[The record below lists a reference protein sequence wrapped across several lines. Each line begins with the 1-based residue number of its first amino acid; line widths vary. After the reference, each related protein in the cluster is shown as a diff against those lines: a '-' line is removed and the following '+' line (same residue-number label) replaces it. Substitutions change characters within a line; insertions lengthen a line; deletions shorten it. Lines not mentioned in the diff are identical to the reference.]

1 MIEQWHKLVEKRD
14 PALLSELL
22 ADDAVLFSPVI
33 HTPVQGKKMVQ
44 LYLTAAFHTFLNET
58 FTYEPT
64 VITGNRAVLEF
75 NVLINDIAVN
85 GIDMI
90 TWNDEGK
97 ITEFKVMIRPLKAIN
112 LINEHM
118 TAMLNTLK
126 PKMM

>member
-1 MIEQWHKLVEKRD
+1 MIEQWHELVKQRD
-14 PALLSELL
+14 PKQLATLL

-33 HTPVQGKKMVQ
+33 HTPVAGKQMVQ

-58 FTYEPT
+58 FIYQPSI
-64 VITGNRAVLEF
+64 ITGNKAVLEF
-75 NVLINDIAVN
+75 NVEIDGISVN

-90 TWNDEGK
+90 TWNNDGK

-112 LINEHM
+112 LINDKM

-126 PKMM
+126 K